1 MNRKNFLTG
10 CSFFF
15 LSIILVN
22 SFSCYYD
29 YGLNTENADVVVTL
43 YDKNYNFNNVT
54 KYYFVD
60 SVAHFGGQPY
70 TRAYD
75 DLLKSTIISNLN
87 NLGWTRVT
95 DTSGSGVIVV
105 GVGVTTTDNVV
116 VNGGYAWWDYWGYD
130 WYYPPDAYI
139 INGYSF
145 TTGTV
150 AILMTDLQKRSGTK
164 LPLQW
169 TGVINGLYVDGGST
183 SQRITSL
190 VNQAFIQSPYLR

>member
-10 CSFFF
+10 CSFIF
-15 LSIILVN
+15 LSLILVN
-22 SFSCYYD
+22 SYSCYYD
-29 YGLNTENADVVVTL
+29 YGLNPENNDVVVTL

-70 TRAYD
+70 IRIYD
-75 DLLKSTIISNLN
+75 DLLKSTVISNLN

-105 GVGVTTTDNVV
+105 GVGVTTTNNIV

-130 WYYPPDAYI
+130 WYYPPDEYV

-169 TGVINGLYVDGGST
+169 TGVVNGLYVDEGST